1 MADLSRRAFLG
12 TGTAM
17 GLGAMLAPAAEAK
30 PYDPMPAKWDEE
42 VDVLIVGSG
51 FAGLAAALEAK
62 KKGAN
67 VVVLE
72 KMRTLGGN
80 SIINGGIMAVPG
92 SPMQKKNGIKDTPEL
107 LAEDMLREGQGLND
121 PNKVRTL
128 VNQALPTWQWTR
140 DELGVEWNMDH
151 LVQEGGHSVPRC
163 AITGNGSGSAIVT
176 KQIAK
181 CKELGIPLR
190 TRVFMETIIRD
201 TDGRVKGLKV
211 REGYKFRDNTSGRVK
226 YIRAKKGVI
235 LCYGGFGADVAYRMH
250 QDPKLTDKFQTTN
263 QPGATSEGW
272 REANR
277 IGCQIIQAD
286 WIQCGPWNSPDEK
299 GMGIALY
306 FAQSAAAM
314 FGIWVNCATGK
325 RFVDELANR
334 KVRADAVINAANK
347 GQLCIAVANKEGIEM
362 MQQIHHNILAKQLE
376 RGVVYEFPTLKAMA
390 EKFNIPEAALQK
402 TVDEYNAGLKAGKD
416 PLNRYINKDCKPMV
430 NGPWYCSKLSPKV
443 HHCMG
448 GILTDMKGRALECT
462 NDKPIPG
469 LYAAGESTGG
479 VHGAVRLGSCAVLDC
494 LVNGRICGQA
504 VMDEA

>member
-1 MADLSRRAFLG
+1 
-12 TGTAM
+12 
-17 GLGAMLAPAAEAK
+17 
-30 PYDPMPAKWDEE
+30 
-42 VDVLIVGSG
+42 
-51 FAGLAAALEAK
+51 
-62 KKGAN
+62 
-67 VVVLE
+67 
-72 KMRTLGGN
+72 
-80 SIINGGIMAVPG
+80 
-92 SPMQKKNGIKDTPEL
+92 
-107 LAEDMLREGQGLND
+107 
-121 PNKVRTL
+121 
-128 VNQALPTWQWTR
+128 
-140 DELGVEWNMDH
+140 
-151 LVQEGGHSVPRC
+151 
-163 AITGNGSGSAIVT
+163 
-176 KQIAK
+176 
-181 CKELGIPLR
+181 
-190 TRVFMETIIRD
+190 METIIRD

-211 REGYKFRDNTSGRVK
+211 REGYKFRDNNSGRVK

-277 IGCQIIQAD
+277 IGCQIILAD

-448 GILTDMKGRALECT
+448 GILTDMKGRALDCT

>member
-1 MADLSRRAFLG
+1 MTDLNRRHFLAAG
-12 TGTAM
+12 AAATA
-17 GLGAMLAPAAEAK
+17 GAMLSGPAQAAAPK
-30 PYDPMPAKWDEE
+30 DPMPAKWDEE

-286 WIQCGPWNSPDEK
+286 EK

-334 KVRADAVINAANK
+334 KVRADAVSTRRTRASSASRSRIRK
-347 GQLCIAVANKEGIEM
+347 GL
-362 MQQIHHNILAKQLE
+362 
-376 RGVVYEFPTLKAMA
+376 R
-390 EKFNIPEAALQK
+390 
-402 TVDEYNAGLKAGKD
+402 
-416 PLNRYINKDCKPMV
+416 
-430 NGPWYCSKLSPKV
+430 
-443 HHCMG
+443 
-448 GILTDMKGRALECT
+448 
-462 NDKPIPG
+462 
-469 LYAAGESTGG
+469 
-479 VHGAVRLGSCAVLDC
+479 
-494 LVNGRICGQA
+494 
-504 VMDEA
+504 